1 MFSFFKNFRLT
12 FMYKDI
18 DNRYSKVKEQ
28 FNKSYREQLQ
38 SDWEQVG
45 KDMNE
50 VYLRLKGDN

>member
-45 KDMNE
+45 KDMKK
-50 VYLRLKGDN
+50 VIKGDDK

>member
-1 MFSFFKNFRLT
+1 MFSFFKNFRPT

-28 FNKSYREQLQ
+28 FNKTDREQLQ

-45 KDMNE
+45 RDIKKAI
-50 VYLRLKGDN
+50 KGDYK

>member
-50 VYLRLKGDN
+50 VYLKLKEEN